1 MAVIADVVARH
12 SAGSPRGA
20 EQRQPGS
27 PLVVLQRHGGGWG
40 IRLRQRPY
48 PDRMSKKRLTVSVD
62 VDVAAAGA
70 AAVAQGR
77 AESLSGW
84 VNEALVDKVAKDLRL
99 AALAGVVAAYEAEHG
114 VIGHGELAEQAR
126 ADRDAAAAARA
137 AVQRPGAA

>member
-1 MAVIADVVARH
+1 
-12 SAGSPRGA
+12 
-20 EQRQPGS
+20 
-27 PLVVLQRHGGGWG
+27 
-40 IRLRQRPY
+40 
-48 PDRMSKKRLTVSVD
+48 MSKKRLTVSVD

-84 VNEALVDKVAKDLRL
+84 VNEALVDVAKDLRL

-137 AVQRPGAA
+137 AVQRPGAAWP

>member
-1 MAVIADVVARH
+1 
-12 SAGSPRGA
+12 
-20 EQRQPGS
+20 
-27 PLVVLQRHGGGWG
+27 
-40 IRLRQRPY
+40 
-48 PDRMSKKRLTVSVD
+48 MSKKRLTVSVD

-114 VIGHGELAEQAR
+114 VIGRGELAEQAR

-137 AVQRPGAA
+137 AVQRPGAAWP